1 MFRSLS
7 NRLIVAILAVVIL
20 LGVLGA
26 LLITRIGHLSQMTS
40 VILAT
45 NSHSMT
51 TIGTMREAAL
61 AYRLSANRHVRA
73 RSLRRFARGLRRADA
88 EASNTP
94 IRQILATLKI
104 DWRRYRT
111 HPTRSQFAV
120 VQSELH
126 SLKNLSRGAIAHRE
140 FRAIHAIKE
149 LTVFATLGLS
159 ASLAVVLALSIWMVR
174 LILRPLRQ
182 LARSIHDVS
191 PSGTHRELERYGL
204 SEFDDLTREF
214 NGLLR
219 RLEKYE
225 RGNVEKLLYEN
236 AKIDALI
243 NSIDDGLILLD
254 RADKILHVNFMAG
267 MLLQTEPNEL
277 LARNINDLN
286 VASRFYINLR
296 NALVSLRRQD
306 QDEPQYSRNEFSLT
320 IRGRLHSY
328 ILKTV
333 PFRDKRRSTMG
344 LIVVLQDVTELR
356 HAEQQRTQLLAT
368 LSHELKTPLTSLSL
382 SIGTLYETAYEEG
395 YPHQIRQLLDVGKE
409 EVGRLTMLVEDLLD
423 VSRPDA
429 TRTSI
434 DLKNIELCEFLRRQ
448 AHSFRL
454 QADLQDVDLVVSCIP
469 ELMLNADPVKLG
481 WVFNNLLSNALRHTP
496 SHGQISLSVQPAG
509 QDEVVIVVADTGRG
523 IAHEDLPHIFD
534 WFTQGA
540 NDNQG
545 SAGMGLAIV
554 REMVEAHGGHISVE
568 SKLNEGT
575 RFVLSFPRHMTESD
589 LPLQPVVPVPTGDSR
604 D

>member
-7 NRLIVAILAVVIL
+7 NRLIIAILAVVLL

-26 LLITRIGHLSQMTS
+26 LLIARISDLGEVTGM
-40 VILAT
+40 ILESNSRSMAT
-45 NSHSMT
+45 ISK
-51 TIGTMREAAL
+51 MREASI
-61 AYRLSANRHVRA
+61 AYGLSTSHKTRA
-73 RSLRRFARGLRRADA
+73 RSVRRFGSALRRSETEAAAPDVRRALKDLTDAWKLDKRKPSPAHLRRVRSDL
-88 EASNTP
+88 
-94 IRQILATLKI
+94 RTLK
-104 DWRRYRT
+104 
-111 HPTRSQFAV
+111 
-120 VQSELH
+120 L
-126 SLKNLSRGAIAHRE
+126 LSRQAIAAHE
-140 FRAIHAIKE
+140 KRAIHAIKE
-149 LTVFATLGLS
+149 LTIFAALGLS
-159 ASLAVVLALSIWMVR
+159 ASLFVVLVLSVWMVR

-182 LARSIHDVS
+182 LARGIHELS
-191 PSGTHRELERYGL
+191 PAGAHREIERYGL

-214 NGLLR
+214 NALLR
-219 RLEKYE
+219 RLEKHE
-225 RGNVEKLLYEN
+225 RGNTDKLVYEN

-243 NSIDDGLILLD
+243 NSIDDGLVLLD
-254 RADKILHVNFMAG
+254 RQGKILHVNFMAG

-277 LARNINDLN
+277 LGRNINDLN
-286 VASRFYINLR
+286 IATRFYINLR
-296 NALVSLRRQD
+296 NALVSLRRED

-333 PFRDKRRSTMG
+333 PFRDKGRSTIG

-356 HAEQQRTQLLAT
+356 HAEHQRSQLLAT

-382 SIGTLYETAYEEG
+382 SIGTLYETARQEH

-434 DLKNIELCEFLRRQ
+434 DLKRFELCEFLRRQ

-454 QADLQDVDLVVSCIP
+454 QADLQDVDLIVSCLP
-469 ELMLNADPVKLG
+469 EIAVNADPVKLG

-496 SHGQISLSVQPAG
+496 LHGQIVLSATIQG
-509 QDEVVIVVADTGRG
+509 QDEVVVEVADTGRG
-523 IAHEDLPHIFD
+523 IPPEELPQIFE
-534 WFTQGA
+534 WFTQGTTDA
-540 NDNQG
+540 QG

-554 REMVEAHGGHISVE
+554 REMVEAHGGRITVE
-568 SKLNEGT
+568 SKVNEGT
-575 RFVLSFPRHMTESD
+575 HFRIVLPRHMTEAD
-589 LPLQPVVPVPTGDSR
+589 LPLQPIVPLPTGN
-604 D
+604 